1 MSSIGEIIKKR
12 RKELNLSLKDIAKK
26 LDVSESSIS
35 RYENEE
41 IKNMGIDKL
50 IPLSEILQI
59 DIKELLND
67 INFSRKKKKATLK
80 EIEIANKLK
89 TLRIEN
95 NLSLKKVADFLNI
108 TSSTIL
114 KYENADITNIPI
126 DNINKLAEIYKVNPS
141 YILGLDN
148 YDENKIHL
156 SKEEKELILNLRK
169 EKENNE
175 KLFKD
180 LCERFPDLIDEL
192 EYTLSNLNK
201 IIKNDENK
209 RNEFYY
215 NYNKQLFEDLIKLF
229 EEED

>member
-1 MSSIGEIIKKR
+1 MSSIGKIIKKR

-26 LDVSESSIS
+26 LNVSESLIS

-50 IPLSEILQI
+50 IPLSEILQV

-114 KYENADITNIPI
+114 KYENTDITNIPI
-126 DNINKLAEIYKVNPS
+126 DNINKLAKIYKVTPS
-141 YILGLDN
+141 YILGLDD
-148 YDENKIHL
+148 YDKNEIHL
-156 SKEEKELILNLRK
+156 SEEEKELILNLRK

-175 KLFKD
+175 KLFKES
-180 LCERFPDLIDEL
+180 CKKYPELITEL
-192 EYTLSNLNK
+192 EDVLMNINK
-201 IIKNDENK
+201 IIENDKNKKE
-209 RNEFYY
+209 EFYY
-215 NYNKQLFEDLIKLF
+215 NYDKQLFEKLIQLF
-229 EEED
+229 QEEC